1 LVDDVVAGF
10 GGRGGQCED
19 LVAVEDGRRAE
30 GRALAAG
37 RVCVADVAVAGLVD
51 HAVAGE
57 HRVAEGREGA
67 DWHGTERF
75 DEVEAFVDDG
85 RVDAV
90 VGPCGRYW
98 YLAPLLR

>member
-19 LVAVEDGRRAE
+19 LVAVEDGRGTE

-51 HAVAGE
+51 HAVTSE
-57 HRVAEGREGA
+57 HRVAKAEKVLT
-67 DWHGTERF
+67 GT
-75 DEVEAFVDDG
+75 
-85 RVDAV
+85 V
-90 VGPCGRYW
+90 VSGSTR
-98 YLAPLLR
+98 